1 MDRVRVPLPD
11 NNYEILIGDG
21 AIYLSCLKDK
31 PFETKKILVLT
42 DENVAKLH
50 INKIKEVIKS
60 ENYHE
65 YIIEPG
71 ETQKNL
77 SNFQKI
83 LEFMLKNQFDRESI
97 VIALGGGVIGDLGG
111 FVSSCYQRG
120 IRIIQVPTTLLAQVD
135 SSVGGKTAV
144 NHPLGKNMI
153 GTFHQPLEVICDVSL
168 LHSLPDREYRSGLA
182 EIIKYGIIADPD
194 FFAWI
199 EQNVTKIINREKA
212 ALQYAIKRSC
222 ENKRDIVSK
231 DEKEKGKRALL
242 NFGHTFGHAIEN
254 LSNYNTWLH
263 GEAVAI
269 GMCMATKASENLG
282 WIDKHTT
289 MRIKKLIK
297 KVGLP
302 EKMDFKCDV
311 EKFIKIMLLDKKNV
325 DGKIN
330 LILIK
335 ELGKALK
342 VSNTPREIISQVIN
356 NH

>member
-1 MDRVRVPLPD
+1 MALPCPWPL
-11 NNYEILIGDG
+11 Y
-21 AIYLSCLKDK
+21 
-31 PFETKKILVLT
+31 TKKILVLT

-71 ETQKNL
+71 EKQKNL

-199 EQNVTKIINREKA
+199 EQNEK
-212 ALQYAIKRSC
+212 
-222 ENKRDIVSK
+222 
-231 DEKEKGKRALL
+231 KEKDIRLEVSGSSP
-242 NFGHTFGHAIEN
+242 NQQ
-254 LSNYNTWLH
+254 
-263 GEAVAI
+263 
-269 GMCMATKASENLG
+269 
-282 WIDKHTT
+282 
-289 MRIKKLIK
+289 
-297 KVGLP
+297 VG
-302 EKMDFKCDV
+302 
-311 EKFIKIMLLDKKNV
+311 
-325 DGKIN
+325 
-330 LILIK
+330 
-335 ELGKALK
+335 A
-342 VSNTPREIISQVIN
+342 
-356 NH
+356 